1 MTDYDDMKRGTARDW
16 FWARAVLIGGF
27 VIAIAVAG
35 YFGWRS
41 HQESVAEQQMEATAP
56 TAPAI
61 SKKAAHQ
68 AELDAKAK
76 GAMMFCAIDL
86 LNAKNMGVVPPFGQ
100 LASPLPEKTDKQGR
114 YACTA
119 ATDVSKYKMEADLVC
134 RQISNPACVK
144 LHSVTSDDG
153 TVLYSA
159 DKK

>member
-1 MTDYDDMKRGTARDW
+1 MTDHDDMKRGTARDW
-16 FWARAVLIGGF
+16 FWARVVLIGGF
-27 VIAIAVAG
+27 AIAIVVAG
-35 YFGWRS
+35 YFGWQS
-41 HQESVAEQQMEATAP
+41 HRETIAAQQPATAAANP
-56 TAPAI
+56 
-61 SKKAAHQ
+61 KAAL
-68 AELDAKAK
+68 EAKAR

-86 LNAKNMGVVPPFGQ
+86 LNAKNLGVVPPYGQ
-100 LASPLPEKTDKQGR
+100 LANPLPQKTNKQGR

-119 ATDVSKYKMEADLVC
+119 ATDVSKYKLEADLVC

>member
-16 FWARAVLIGGF
+16 FWARVVLFGGF
-27 VIAIAVAG
+27 AIAIAVAG

-41 HQESVAEQQMEATAP
+41 RQEPIAEQQQQAAP
-56 TAPAI
+56 VSANPK
-61 SKKAAHQ
+61 SAHK
-68 AELDAKAK
+68 AELEAKAK

-86 LNAKNMGVVPPFGQ
+86 LNAKNMGIVPPYGQ
-100 LASPLPEKTDKQGR
+100 LASDLPQKTDKQGR
-114 YACTA
+114 YACIA
-119 ATDVSKYKMEADLVC
+119 ATDVSRYTMEADLVC
-134 RQISNPACVK
+134 RQISDPACVK

>member
-16 FWARAVLIGGF
+16 FWARVVLIGGF
-27 VIAIAVAG
+27 AIAIVVAG
-35 YFGWRS
+35 YFGWQSRQAS
-41 HQESVAEQQMEATAP
+41 IVEQQQAAPASVATNP
-56 TAPAI
+56 
-61 SKKAAHQ
+61 KAARE
-68 AELDAKAK
+68 AALEAKAK

-86 LNAKNMGVVPPFGQ
+86 LNAKNMGIVPPYGQ
-100 LASPLPEKTDKQGR
+100 LASDLPQKTDKQGR

-119 ATDVSKYKMEADLVC
+119 ATDVSKYKLEADLVC
-134 RQISNPACVK
+134 RPISNPACVK